1 MRNNMKR
8 ILVTGGAGFIGS
20 HLCERLLNNGDDVI
34 CLDNY
39 FTGSKNNIRHLIGN
53 NRFELVRH
61 DVINEY
67 LAEVDQIYNLA
78 CPASPV
84 HYQYN
89 PIKTT
94 KTSVMGIINMLGL
107 AKRCKATILQ
117 ASTSEIYGDPH
128 IHPQVESY
136 WGNVN
141 PIGLRS
147 CYDEGKRCAETLMM
161 DYHRQNN
168 VDIRIARIFNTYGP
182 RMAVNDGRVVSNFI
196 IQALKNEPITVYG
209 EGNQTR
215 AFCYISDLV
224 EALIR
229 FMNNDE
235 KFIGPVNLGNPQEYT
250 ILNFAKLIIELTN
263 SNSEIIFAPLPSDD
277 PVQREPNITLAKEK
291 LNWEPKVAVK
301 EGLLKTIEYF
311 SKVINA

>member
-1 MRNNMKR
+1 
-8 ILVTGGAGFIGS
+8 
-20 HLCERLLNNGDDVI
+20 
-34 CLDNY
+34 
-39 FTGSKNNIRHLIGN
+39 
-53 NRFELVRH
+53 
-61 DVINEY
+61 
-67 LAEVDQIYNLA
+67 
-78 CPASPV
+78 
-84 HYQYN
+84 
-89 PIKTT
+89 
-94 KTSVMGIINMLGL
+94 
-107 AKRCKATILQ
+107 
-117 ASTSEIYGDPH
+117 
-128 IHPQVESY
+128 
-136 WGNVN
+136 
-141 PIGLRS
+141 
-147 CYDEGKRCAETLMM
+147 MM

-291 LNWEPKVAVK
+291 LNWEPKVGVK